1 MRRIAFAL
9 LGLLVGYPLFAFAGY
24 WAIQLFSG
32 NSFDRSVE
40 ASMTSIFVIGPA
52 GAVFGIVAGI
62 VFASWCAPIKHRG
75 YRRRFG
81 SYGLA
86 GLTSMSTSSTH
97 PCG

>member
-62 VFASWCAPIKHRG
+62 VFASWVRTDKASR
-75 YRRRFG
+75 
-81 SYGLA
+81 L
-86 GLTSMSTSSTH
+86 
-97 PCG
+97 